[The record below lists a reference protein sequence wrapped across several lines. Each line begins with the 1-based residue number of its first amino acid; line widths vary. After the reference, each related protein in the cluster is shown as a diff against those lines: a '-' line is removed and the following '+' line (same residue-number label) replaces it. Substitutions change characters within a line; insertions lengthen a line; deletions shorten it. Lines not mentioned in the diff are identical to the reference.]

1 MTVFFVSVCVELQSA
16 LGQGRARFSPAP
28 VYSPLS
34 KELEYVKLIRSELFL
49 CCCCPSNDV
58 LHLMQFF
65 KIVFKK

>member
-34 KELEYVKLIRSELFL
+34 KELEYVKLISSELFL
-49 CCCCPSNDV
+49 CCCCRPSNDV

-65 KIVFKK
+65 FNSI